1 MQSRQNDSLVR
12 YAYLSV
18 AVALATMAIKA
29 IAYVVTHSVGLLSDA
44 LESIVNLTAALVVVR
59 VLNEIAKP
67 PDDEHAFGHSKAE
80 YFLSL
85 FEGILIGL
93 AAVIIIYTAIQRLL
107 IPEDIHQVSL
117 GLTLAFVASIFNLYV
132 ARLLIRKG
140 REHNSIALDADGQ
153 HLMSDV
159 WTSLGV
165 LAGVGAVSLTGW
177 QILDPVI
184 ALIVAAKIGWTGI
197 RLIQRS
203 IQGLMDASLPEAQIK
218 MITEI
223 LDRYESQGIRFHALR
238 TRQSGAHSFI
248 SLHVITPGN
257 WSIRRG
263 HDLLESIEKKIQ
275 RAVPLAN
282 VLTHIEPI
290 EDPRSWND
298 HGMDSKSNSGELSNT
313 LKSDA

>member
-1 MQSRQNDSLVR
+1 MQSRQNVSLVR

-29 IAYVVTHSVGLLSDA
+29 IAYAVTQSVGLLSDA

-67 PDDEHAFGHSKAE
+67 PDEEHAFGHSKAE
-80 YFLSL
+80 YFSSL
-85 FEGILIGL
+85 FEGMLIGL
-93 AAVIIIYTAIQRLL
+93 AAVVIIYTAIQRLL

-117 GLTLAFVASIFNLYV
+117 GLTLAFAASIFNLYV

-184 ALIVAAKIGWTGI
+184 AMIVAAKIGWTGI

-203 IQGLMDASLPEAQIK
+203 IQGLMDASLPESQIK
-218 MITEI
+218 LITEI

-238 TRQSGAHSFI
+238 TRQAGAHSFI

-282 VLTHIEPI
+282 VFTHIEPM
-290 EDPRSWND
+290 EDPRSWD
-298 HGMDSKSNSGELSNT
+298 DQSKDSKNNREEPSIT
-313 LKSDA
+313 LESDA

>member
-1 MQSRQNDSLVR
+1 MQSRQNESLVR

-29 IAYVVTHSVGLLSDA
+29 IAYAVTQSVGLLSDA

-67 PDDEHAFGHSKAE
+67 PDEEHAFGHSKAE
-80 YFLSL
+80 YFSSL
-85 FEGILIGL
+85 FEGLLIGL

-107 IPEDIHQVSL
+107 IPDDIHQVSL
-117 GLTLAFVASIFNLYV
+117 GLTLALAASIINLYV

-140 REHNSIALDADGQ
+140 REHNSIALDAEGQ
-153 HLMSDV
+153 HLMSAV

-165 LAGVGAVSLTGW
+165 LAGVGAVSLTGC
-177 QILDPVI
+177 QILDPMS
-184 ALIVAAKIGWTGI
+184 AMIVAAKIGWTGI
-197 RLIQRS
+197 RLVQRS

-223 LDRYESQGIRFHALR
+223 LDRYESQGIRFHALK
-238 TRQSGAHSFI
+238 TRQAGAHSFI

-275 RAVPLAN
+275 RVVPLAN
-282 VLTHIEPI
+282 VLTHIEPM
-290 EDPRSWND
+290 EDPRSWD
-298 HGMDSKSNSGELSNT
+298 DQSKDSNNIEQPSNT

>member
-1 MQSRQNDSLVR
+1 MQSQQNGSLVR

-29 IAYVVTHSVGLLSDA
+29 IAYAVTQSVGLLSDA

-67 PDDEHAFGHSKAE
+67 PDEEHAFGHSKAE
-80 YFLSL
+80 YFSSL
-85 FEGILIGL
+85 FEGLLIGL

-117 GLTLAFVASIFNLYV
+117 GLTLAFAASIFNLYV

-184 ALIVAAKIGWTGI
+184 AMIVAAKIGWTGI

-218 MITEI
+218 LITEI

-238 TRQSGAHSFI
+238 TRQAGAHSFI

-282 VLTHIEPI
+282 VFTHIEPM
-290 EDPRSWND
+290 EDPRSWD
-298 HGMDSKSNSGELSNT
+298 DQSKDSKNNSEEPSIT
-313 LKSDA
+313 LESDA

>member
-1 MQSRQNDSLVR
+1 
-12 YAYLSV
+12 
-18 AVALATMAIKA
+18 
-29 IAYVVTHSVGLLSDA
+29 
-44 LESIVNLTAALVVVR
+44 
-59 VLNEIAKP
+59 
-67 PDDEHAFGHSKAE
+67 
-80 YFLSL
+80 
-85 FEGILIGL
+85 L

-117 GLTLAFVASIFNLYV
+117 GLTLAFAASIFNLYV

-184 ALIVAAKIGWTGI
+184 AMIVAAKIGWTGI

-218 MITEI
+218 LITEI

-238 TRQSGAHSFI
+238 TRQAGAHSFI

-282 VLTHIEPI
+282 VFTHIEPM
-290 EDPRSWND
+290 EDPRSWD
-298 HGMDSKSNSGELSNT
+298 DQSKDSKNNSEEPSIT
-313 LKSDA
+313 LESDA

>member
-1 MQSRQNDSLVR
+1 MQSRQNVSLVR

-29 IAYVVTHSVGLLSDA
+29 IAYAVTQSVGLLSDA

-67 PDDEHAFGHSKAE
+67 PDEEHAFGHSKAE
-80 YFLSL
+80 YFSSL
-85 FEGILIGL
+85 FEGMLIGL
-93 AAVIIIYTAIQRLL
+93 AAVVIIYTAIQRLL
-107 IPEDIHQVSL
+107 IPEDIHHVSL
-117 GLTLAFVASIFNLYV
+117 GLTLAFAASIFNLYV

-184 ALIVAAKIGWTGI
+184 AMIVAAKIGWTGI

-218 MITEI
+218 LITEI

-238 TRQSGAHSFI
+238 TRQAGAHSFI

-282 VLTHIEPI
+282 VFTHIEPM
-290 EDPRSWND
+290 EDPRSWD
-298 HGMDSKSNSGELSNT
+298 DQSKDSKNNSEEPSIT
-313 LKSDA
+313 LESDA